1 MKNKNLIT
9 NEVAVRNEDDDLLNY
24 YPFAK
29 KIQQIIQGYSNNS
42 APLTIGIYGKWG
54 AGKTSLLNLIEKNI
68 EIFHKEKGD
77 KPYIKFHYNPWIYQT
92 KEEMLFD
99 FFETLSRKLNYS
111 GNENL
116 KKAGK
121 LIKKY
126 SRYLKAVK
134 LSASVGIP
142 KLFNAGVSIEPYE
155 ILKRLGEDLEG
166 EEKSLDELKS
176 EIDNTLKSS
185 NKKIII
191 FIDDIDRLD
200 KDEIFTLF
208 KLIKINA
215 DFKNLI
221 FIVCLDPDYVAKAIH
236 QRYGHKKKSGK
247 EFLEKIINIPLE
259 LPLIEDNDLEYFVK
273 EKIKPILSQR
283 HIKKEDLDELYSSL
297 KGHNFDSPREII
309 RVINSFAISFY
320 AIGDEVNIHDL
331 FWVEYIKIKHLK
343 TYQVIKNYAKDIK
356 SKQFFKSTVNF
367 NNLYTD
373 EKGESGLRR
382 ELLDEHKKAYSV
394 INLLFPMEKSGTI
407 SAFQNP
413 IVKQE
418 NVLDAELR
426 ISHINHFEKYFSFHT
441 HGKISELSFSNFK
454 AGIIDGKIDET
465 LVVLKNMIEN
475 ANERKVVYRITSE
488 IEVLNEDL
496 HDKLILFLIK
506 NLKLF
511 SETTDV
517 NPHSIEIIQTI
528 AKKIKQKPE
537 ENKEITLSLIEEL
550 DNNQLCWFLG
560 AFRYE
565 NGVEYIKDIEK
576 RLIDKTINSNNQ
588 PFFKNRSIAKM
599 TMEIWSK
606 LDFDQFQKYILNY
619 LDTED
624 NIYSFFT
631 CFPYLWNSH
640 INGIFKDEDFE
651 YMTKSLKLDDKV
663 IFCKV
668 KNTIMEIN
676 NLNELEELRSSW
688 DDHSNNS
695 GLDNV
700 KQFAYWHLINEKQDE
715 INQMTFS
722 GQTPA
727 SLKNIK

>member
-1 MKNKNLIT
+1 MKSKNIIT

-42 APLTIGIYGKWG
+42 EPLTIGIYGKWG
-54 AGKTSLLNLIEKNI
+54 TGKTSLLNLIEKNI

-77 KPYIKFHYNPWIYQT
+77 KPYMKFHYNPWVYQT

-142 KLFNAGVSIEPYE
+142 KVFNAGISIEPYE

-166 EEKSLDELKS
+166 EEKSLDELKT
-176 EIDNTLKSS
+176 EIDDALKLS

-259 LPLIEDNDLEYFVK
+259 LPLIEDIDLDYFVK
-273 EKIKPILSQR
+273 EKIKPILSLNYV
-283 HIKKEDLDELYSSL
+283 KKENLDELFMSL
-297 KGHNFDSPREII
+297 KGYYFSSPREII

-331 FWVEYIKIKHLK
+331 FWIEYIKIKYFR
-343 TYQVIKNYAKDIK
+343 TYQVIKDYAKDIK
-356 SKQFFKSTVNF
+356 SKQFFKSTITF
-367 NNLYTD
+367 NNFYTE
-373 EKGESGLRR
+373 EKGESGLRK
-382 ELLDEHKKAYSV
+382 ELLDGHKKAYSV
-394 INLLFPMEKSGTI
+394 INFLFPMEKSGTL

-413 IVKQE
+413 IVKLE

-426 ISHINHFEKYFSFHT
+426 IRHINHFEKYFSFHT
-441 HGKISELSFSNFK
+441 QGKISEFSFSNFK
-454 AGIIDGKIDET
+454 AAIIDGKIDET
-465 LVVLKNMIEN
+465 LDVLKKMIEN

-488 IEVLNEDL
+488 IEVVNEDL
-496 HDKLILFLIK
+496 HDKLIFFLIK
-506 NLKLF
+506 NIKVF
-511 SETTDV
+511 SETSDV
-517 NPHSIEIIQTI
+517 NPHSIEIIQSI
-528 AKKIKQKPE
+528 AKKLKQKPE
-537 ENKEITLSLIEEL
+537 DNKGQVISLIEEL

-565 NGVEYIKDIEK
+565 NSVEYIKDIEK
-576 RLIDKTINSNNQ
+576 LLIEKTINSNNH
-588 PFFKNRSIAKM
+588 PFFKNRSISKM
-599 TMEIWSK
+599 VMEIWSK
-606 LDFDQFQKYILNY
+606 LDSNQFQKYVLKYLN
-619 LDTED
+619 TNE
-624 NIYSFFT
+624 NIFLFFMS
-631 CFPYLWNSH
+631 FPYLWNRN
-640 INGIFKDEDFE
+640 INGIFKSEDFE
-651 YMTKSLKLDDKV
+651 YLTKVLGLDVKK
-663 IFCKV
+663 IFNKV
-668 KNTIMEIN
+668 KNVIPGVD
-676 NLNELEELRSSW
+676 NLNKLEESKIPW
-688 DDHSNNS
+688 DDHSKNS

-700 KQFAYWHLINEKQDE
+700 KQFAYWHLLKEKQDK

-722 GQTPA
+722 GPSPT
-727 SLKNIK
+727 K